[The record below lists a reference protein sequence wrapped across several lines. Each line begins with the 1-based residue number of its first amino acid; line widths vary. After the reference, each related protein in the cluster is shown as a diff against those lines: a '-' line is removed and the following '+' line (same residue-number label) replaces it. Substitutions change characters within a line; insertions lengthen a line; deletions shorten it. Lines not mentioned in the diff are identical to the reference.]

1 MTKEQAVELTIDY
14 LAGGAC
20 PSDLRGKYHP
30 EIVSKYWEMC
40 YGEILYQINANAID
54 YRDFGQLDSYVK
66 AYKDVPVLYDS
77 SRDEHYSL
85 LPASVVQFPKN
96 RGIRSISPSQDQRAK
111 FWYSDNNTDDVYS
124 ELEVGKIINRVRY
137 YVENNKVYYRN
148 YDPNFTKLLFKL
160 VVPFSEFSDTENIA
174 IPAQQNA
181 QVFNMIVN
189 LLRQKPAEKNTN
201 DNQTKTQV

>member
-1 MTKEQAVELTIDY
+1 MTCEKFVELIVDY
-14 LAGGAC
+14 LAGGSC
-20 PSDLRGKYHP
+20 PADLRGKYHP
-30 EIVSKYWEMC
+30 LIVREYASLV

-66 AYKDVPVLYDS
+66 AYKNVAVQYDAE
-77 SRDEHYSL
+77 RDEHYSL
-85 LPASVVQFPKN
+85 LPASVVQLPKN
-96 RGIRSISPSQDQRAK
+96 RGIRSISPSQDQRQK

-148 YDPNFTKLLFKL
+148 YDHNFTGLLFKL
-160 VVPFSEFSDTENIA
+160 IVPFSEFADTENIP
-174 IPAQQNA
+174 IPAQQNS

-189 LLRQKPAEKNTN
+189 LLRQKVSEKNTN
-201 DNQTKTQV
+201 DNHTKTQV

>member
-14 LAGGAC
+14 LAGGSC
-20 PSDLRGKYHP
+20 PADLRGKFHP
-30 EIVSKYWEMC
+30 EIISKYWEMV
-40 YGEILYQINANAID
+40 YNEILYGVNANAID

-66 AYKDVPVLYDS
+66 AYKNVAVQYDAD
-77 SRDEHYSL
+77 RDEHYSL
-85 LPASVVQFPKN
+85 LPALVVQLPKN
-96 RGIRSISPSQDQRAK
+96 RGIRSISPSQDQKLK

-124 ELEVGKIINRVRY
+124 ELEVGKIIKRVRY

-148 YDPNFTKLLFKL
+148 YDHNITGLLFKL

-189 LLRQKPAEKNTN
+189 LLRQKVSEKNTN